1 MRAGGQCT
9 RNYMLAMLAALDD
22 SVGRVVSAL
31 KAADLYGN
39 SVMIFQS
46 DNGGAVADG
55 AGPPAPAPSGKG
67 FGQEGA
73 MNNCAPQQSSQRL
86 C

>member
-31 KAADLYGN
+31 KAAELYGN
-39 SVMIFQS
+39 SVMVFQS

-73 MNNCAPQQSSQRL
+73 MNNCAPQRSSQRL